1 MSRQQQILS
10 FATKR
15 GKFYKV
21 AGRGL
26 IRDNDL
32 SQKFKR
38 MTLGSGAPAREKLD
52 EEMGGSVRHHNRPYQ
67 LKDMNASRATST
79 QPKSASAYKPIQF
92 KL

>member
-10 FATKR
+10 FATKK
-15 GKFYKV
+15 GKYYRV

-26 IRDNDL
+26 IKRDSL
-32 SQKFKR
+32 SDKFKK
-38 MTLGSGAPAREKLD
+38 MTLGSGAPARVKE

-67 LKDMNASRATST
+67 LKDTGLPQSKSTSN
-79 QPKSASAYKPIQF
+79 YKPIQF

>member
-15 GKFYKV
+15 GQFYKV

-38 MTLGSGAPAREKLD
+38 MTLGSGAPAREKID
-52 EEMGGSVRHHNRPYQ
+52 GEMGGSVRHHNRPYQ
-67 LKDMNASRATST
+67 LKDMVE
-79 QPKSASAYKPIQF
+79 PKKSASSYKPIQF